1 MPSRTRIGTKSGR
14 NLDGMQWRLF
24 LILRLHDITSAG
36 NRNANY
42 QFLNT
47 LIQGFRASTKTA
59 VLFLKQEQF
68 QYCSKMCQ
76 NKKNTERSIASSLT
90 ERKIMHTLSF
100 TAPTATKTKKK
111 QINQPQ
117 GWAPPRSTTS
127 CLPPKPS
134 SLPLRLLLAPCSL
147 PASLPLRFPS
157 LLLVVAP
164 SS

>member
-1 MPSRTRIGTKSGR
+1 MGGKNQETFKSREAWSFLPSRTRIGTESGR

-90 ERKIMHTLSF
+90 ERKIMHTLYF
-100 TAPTATKTKKK
+100 TAPNCYKNYKKARST
-111 QINQPQ
+111 NRRVGPRP
-117 GWAPPRSTTS
+117 APPPHV
-127 CLPPKPS
+127 CLLSPP
-134 SLPLRLLLAPCSL
+134 PCH
-147 PASLPLRFPS
+147 
-157 LLLVVAP
+157 
-164 SS
+164 